1 MPSGTAANIHAPPTR
16 YPRSSVAAVAQPV
29 PMSASPTTSPTLP
42 QECRSTFKL
51 ALPLV
56 FGHVAT
62 ALIGFT
68 DSVLAGRHSA
78 NTLAGVAVGT
88 ALWNVVVVAL
98 VGVLL
103 AIPPSVSQ
111 LDGAGRR
118 DEVPALFRQALWLAL
133 GLAAL
138 LIVFIWLVTPA
149 LPSMGITPDVQPAA
163 RAFLSAIIWGVPGI
177 ALFLTMRYTAEGLHH
192 TLPTMLLGAAGLLVL
207 VPLGS
212 AWMFGWW
219 GFPELGAAGL
229 GYATALMVWCQAI
242 AFALYL
248 KFSRRYAALR
258 LFGTFQPP
266 RWESL
271 RSLLKL
277 GLPIGVTV
285 ALEAGLFI
293 ATALLIGRI
302 EQTQVAAHQ
311 IAINVGT
318 ITFMA
323 ALALAEATTV
333 RVGHAA
339 GAGDAA
345 GIRRAAKAGYV
356 LVLGFQC
363 TWATLIALNNHG
375 IAAIYTQ
382 DTAVQALAATL
393 LLFTAAFQISDGVQV
408 VSGAALRGIKDTR
421 VPMLLAA
428 LSYWGVGML
437 VGAGLGLWGG
447 YGAPGMWVGLVVGL
461 SVAAV
466 LLTWRFAHLA
476 RRMA

>member
-1 MPSGTAANIHAPPTR
+1 MSISPAPISLLLR
-16 YPRSSVAAVAQPV
+16 
-29 PMSASPTTSPTLP
+29 
-42 QECRSTFKL
+42 ECRSTFKL

-68 DSVLAGRHSA
+68 DSVLAGRHGA

-118 DEVPALFRQALWLAL
+118 DDVPSLFRQSLWLAL
-133 GLAAL
+133 FLAAI
-138 LIVFIWLVTPA
+138 LIGFLMIAIPA
-149 LPSMGITPDVQPAA
+149 MPHIGIAPDVQPPA
-163 RAFLSAIIWGVPGI
+163 RAFLSSIIWGVPGI
-177 ALFLTMRYTAEGLHH
+177 ALYLTMRYTTEGLHY
-192 TLPTMLLGAAGLLVL
+192 TLPTMVLGLGGLLVL

-212 AWMFGWW
+212 AWMYGWW

-229 GYATALMVWCQAI
+229 GHATAAMVWCQAI

-248 KFSRRYAALR
+248 RYSRRFAPLR
-258 LFGTFQPP
+258 LFAKFEAP
-266 RWESL
+266 RLASL
-271 RSLLKL
+271 RALLKL

-293 ATALLIGRI
+293 ATALLIGRMG
-302 EQTQVAAHQ
+302 ETQVAAHQ
-311 IAINVGT
+311 IAINVAT

-339 GAGDAA
+339 GAGNPE
-345 GIRRAAKAGYV
+345 GLRRAASAGYV
-356 LVLGFQC
+356 LVIGFQC
-363 TWATLIALNNHG
+363 LWASLIALNNDA
-375 IAAIYTQ
+375 IASIYTK
-382 DTAVQALAATL
+382 DVAVQSLAATL
-393 LLFTAAFQISDGVQV
+393 LLFAAAFQISDGVQV
-408 VSGAALRGIKDTR
+408 VSGASLRGIKDTR

-428 LSYWGVGML
+428 FSYWGVGMP
-437 VGAGLGLWGG
+437 VGASLGLWAG
-447 YGAPGMWVGLVVGL
+447 YGAPGMWVGLLSGL
-461 SVAAV
+461 SFAAL
-466 LLTWRFAHLA
+466 LLTWRFQ
-476 RRMA
+476 RMVRKLT